1 MEEDLGRLRD
11 ALDSRGVKL
20 TQQRIEIYLELLRSS
35 SHPSVAD
42 IHGAVR
48 RRLPS
53 ISMDTVYRT
62 LWLYSELGLANPVGA
77 GGDRVRFDPNTHQ
90 HHHFVCARCG
100 ATSDFESSELDRIP
114 VPDEARRLGWVWG
127 TRMELRGLC
136 NACRDAPAG
145 RVEDGGEGISPGES
159 VRGQEGDGRVR
170 GS

>member
-1 MEEDLGRLRD
+1 VDRELDRLRD

-20 TQQRIEIYLELLRSS
+20 TQQRIEIYLELLRSV
-35 SHPSVAD
+35 SHPSVSD
-42 IHGAVR
+42 IYEAVR

-77 GGDRVRFDPNTHQ
+77 GGDRVRFDPDTRH

-100 ATSDFESSELDRIP
+100 ATVDFESPDLDRIP

-127 TRMELRGLC
+127 ARMELRGLC

-145 RVEDGGEGISPGES
+145 RLQEGGEGISPGES
-159 VRGQEGDGRVR
+159 DLGQEGDGRVR